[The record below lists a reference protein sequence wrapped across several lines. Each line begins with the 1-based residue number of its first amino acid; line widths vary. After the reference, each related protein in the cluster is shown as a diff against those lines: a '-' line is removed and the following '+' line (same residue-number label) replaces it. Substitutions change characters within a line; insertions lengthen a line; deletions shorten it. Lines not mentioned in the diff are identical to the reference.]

1 MATPAAAPHTT
12 TRKRWATLV
21 VLMSRVALADRAA
34 ISRSACPERFDL
46 VFDIDLARFREDQ
59 GPFHH
64 LAHLGWRLEVEKH
77 GVGGARL
84 EDDGFARIEHQTWLE
99 LAHLHPPSDGLHL
112 VHLESAGAD
121 EGAAKQGVGFA
132 AHVGD
137 RHVPAR

>member
-34 ISRSACPERFDL
+34 IGRSTCPKRFDL
-46 VFDIDLARFREDQ
+46 VFDIDLAGFRED
-59 GPFHH
+59 H
-64 LAHLGWRLEVEKH
+64 LAHLRWRLEVEKH

-84 EDDGFARIEHQTWLE
+84 EDDGFARIDHQTWLE
-99 LAHLHPPSDGLHL
+99 LAHLHLAPDGLHL

-121 EGAAKQGVGFA
+121 EGAAHQGVGLA
-132 AHVGD
+132 SPVGD
-137 RHVPAR
+137 RHVPARDLR